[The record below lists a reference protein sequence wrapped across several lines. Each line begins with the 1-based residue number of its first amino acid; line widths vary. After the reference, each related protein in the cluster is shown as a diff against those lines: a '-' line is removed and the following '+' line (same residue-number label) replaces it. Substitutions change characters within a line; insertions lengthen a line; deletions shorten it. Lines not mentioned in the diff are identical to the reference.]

1 MGKNVSQILSKF
13 LKDNV
18 VVHELTCVFTH
29 PLTNRVAE
37 SKNYHPLEVPRN
49 LLFQM
54 PIPKANRGELY

>member
-1 MGKNVSQILSKF
+1 MGKSVNQILSKF
-13 LKDNV
+13 LNDT
-18 VVHELTCVFTH
+18 VVHKLTCVDTH